1 MALNDEIKAQWQE
14 VKKRSV
20 KERARW
26 LWEYYKIPALVFGV
40 CAALV
45 IWLIVSI
52 VTNKPVALNVTFL
65 NFEGEGSFDETA
77 EQEMSGRLADAIGV
91 DLSRNEVEVSMSNFL
106 APGESRDEVDIA
118 MQQRII
124 VYVSA
129 GQIDVLC
136 ADAWN
141 FTTYSL
147 AGMFTDLRT
156 VLPADR
162 LAELEPYLYYVDQAV
177 IDARQNAT
185 TLDTEEEESAMEASA
200 EAAGTA
206 FTTGTIADLTDGAEA
221 LKSEAIGTYT
231 LPDPSTMQNPVPVG
245 ILMTD
250 APLFKENGYYTVSA
264 PIMGIPAPSTHQRA
278 AVLAMQY
285 LWDGTTDAGAADAAA
300 GESGQ

>member
-141 FTTYSL
+141 YESY
-147 AGMFTDLRT
+147 AI
-156 VLPADR
+156 ADMYM
-162 LAELEPYLYYVDQAV
+162 EPYLYYVDQAV